1 VVVFNE
7 TSLIASIASHRNS
20 CHVAKVKG
28 KVSDESANGNLPVDY
43 KAGNSTPLTTVA
55 SGASDEQVSFKD
67 HLDQMRSVEALG
79 PGKAQP

>member
-7 TSLIASIASHRNS
+7 TSLIASIASHRNL

-28 KVSDESANGNLPVDY
+28 KVSDESANGVDY
-43 KAGNSTPLTTVA
+43 HAGRKLHSVNYRRQW
-55 SGASDEQVSFKD
+55 ASDEQVSFKD